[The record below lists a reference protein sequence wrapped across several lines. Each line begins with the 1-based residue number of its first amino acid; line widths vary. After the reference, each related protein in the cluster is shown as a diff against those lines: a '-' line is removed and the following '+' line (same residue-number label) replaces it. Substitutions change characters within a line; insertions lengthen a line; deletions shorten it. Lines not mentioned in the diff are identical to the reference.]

1 MTANSSWSLLNVDS
15 TKCWM
20 SFWFGLK
27 TAYYNFSTTNFRNWW
42 MVLLI
47 SNANT
52 THQIWLGASQRL
64 GMRSYAWPY
73 GHSCV
78 RRCARDYVE
87 ALYEITCVDF
97 GWGPWEF
104 FHGGRICVPGVINSL
119 LECPV
124 KWSCCVVQQNGG
136 LSVATWK
143 IQLQTNSGEGT
154 EPVSWKFVFGFLE
167 CFFRIKRRFA
177 GPAMRIV
184 RESFLGEETLVVS

>member
-1 MTANSSWSLLNVDS
+1 MQWQLIVSWLLLNVDS
-15 TKCWM
+15 AECWM
-20 SFWFGLK
+20 SFSFRLE
-27 TAYYNFSTTNFRNWW
+27 TAYYNFSTANFWNWW

-47 SNANT
+47 ANT
-52 THQIWLGASQRL
+52 NTAHQIWLGASQRL
-64 GMRSYAWPY
+64 GSYAWPDRY
-73 GHSCV
+73 SWV
-78 RRCARDYVE
+78 RRCARDYIE
-87 ALYEITCVDF
+87 TLYEITCVDV

-104 FHGGRICVPGVINSL
+104 FHGGRICVPGIINSL

-136 LSVATWK
+136 LSVARWK
-143 IQLQTNSGEGT
+143 IHLHANSGEGT

-184 RESFLGEETLVVS
+184 GECFLGEEIFVVS